1 MINKYITT
9 MAVTRFLFGLI
20 NFIGVFFML
29 RYNTPEQALRVNGI
43 IGSIG
48 PFVFLFVSM
57 VGLAGMAGKISTQ
70 KMILLIAGII
80 LIWLGTKN

>member
-1 MINKYITT
+1 MINKYVPTI
-9 MAVTRFLFGLI
+9 AVTRFLFGLI
-20 NFIGVFFML
+20 NFIWVFFML

>member
-1 MINKYITT
+1 
-9 MAVTRFLFGLI
+9 MALTRFLFGLI
-20 NFIGVFFML
+20 NFTGVFFML
-29 RYNTPEQALRVNGI
+29 RYNSAEQALRVNGI

-70 KMILLIAGII
+70 KMVFLIAGII
-80 LIWLGTKN
+80 LIWLGTRN